1 MGVDVTNLEHRE
13 YAEVA
18 PKLGD
23 YFSYTD
29 RELLILLCKNRNEVA
44 TAFFPSSSD
53 CRDRVRLEGAMEQLL
68 KLIKFEEMPLTAK

>member
-1 MGVDVTNLEHRE
+1 MTNLEHRE

-44 TAFFPSSSD
+44 TVAA
-53 CRDRVRLEGAMEQLL
+53 DR
-68 KLIKFEEMPLTAK
+68 KLTQ

>member
-1 MGVDVTNLEHRE
+1 MDVTNLEHRE

-68 KLIKFEEMPLTAK
+68 ELIKLEEMQSTTK